1 MDTGYHQNQCKA
13 TMQKISGEP
22 RRIPLSNPIVLVGWW
37 LQSYTLHYVIRICHI
52 IYVVSY
58 HTNILCIYIY
68 LETPCRK
75 IFDTRVFSGKKGNKG
90 YKKMTFQEKRY
101 KAKMQHTWYIKK
113 SCYVAKLLSGNFQHP
128 RFLAQFREFLV
139 QKHRWAAK
147 GSIEGWLQLNYSPD
161 HWIWKKT
168 TFRVEKAQFGKTW
181 FFPLCLFFAYFG
193 VTRKNIYFKIL
204 CKANA
209 TRCFFTPQVALSAP
223 RKLVSSE
230 QSRWDV
236 RVLRSNSQ
244 APAG

>member
-1 MDTGYHQNQCKA
+1 
-13 TMQKISGEP
+13 
-22 RRIPLSNPIVLVGWW
+22 
-37 LQSYTLHYVIRICHI
+37 
-52 IYVVSY
+52 
-58 HTNILCIYIY
+58 
-68 LETPCRK
+68 
-75 IFDTRVFSGKKGNKG
+75 
-90 YKKMTFQEKRY
+90 MTFQENGTKQKCNTHGISKNPVMWLNCSPGISSIRE
-101 KAKMQHTWYIKK
+101 
-113 SCYVAKLLSGNFQHP
+113 
-128 RFLAQFREFLV
+128 FLAQFREFLV

-147 GSIEGWLQLNYSPD
+147 GSIEGWLQLNHSPD

-204 CKANA
+204 CKTHA